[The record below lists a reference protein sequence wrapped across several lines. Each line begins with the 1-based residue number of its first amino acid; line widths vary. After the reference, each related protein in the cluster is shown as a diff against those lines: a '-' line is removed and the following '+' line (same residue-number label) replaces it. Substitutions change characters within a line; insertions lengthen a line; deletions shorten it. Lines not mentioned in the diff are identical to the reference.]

1 MCGIVGFF
9 KRGGLS
15 DAAGAQLER
24 MCQAIVHRG
33 PDDGCTWADE
43 AAGIALGQRRLSIV
57 DLTVAGRQPMSS
69 HSGRYM
75 IVFNGEIYNHQ
86 EIRQDLVGVEWRGHS
101 DTETLVAAIDAW
113 GLEAALKRCVGM
125 FALALWDRR
134 ERLLLLARDR
144 LGEKPLYYGWQRD
157 SFIFA
162 SELKALRAHS
172 DFFGGLDPTAVH
184 LLLQYGYIPAP
195 YSIYPGIGK
204 LLPGTILAVSADGEG
219 APVPY
224 WTLQGAVD
232 SGREQPF
239 SGSAIDARDRLET
252 LLLRSIRGQ
261 SVADVPLGAFL
272 SGGIDSSTVVAL
284 MQHQSSRAIKTFTIG
299 FSEDGYDEAGHA
311 AAVARHL
318 GTEHTELYLTSSDA
332 LDVVPRLPGMF
343 DEPFGDSSAIPTF
356 LVSRLA
362 RSQVTVS
369 LSGDGGDELFGGYS
383 RYGRIERLAGR
394 LDRVPAGLRRLGGA
408 ALAAMPEGMLTSV
421 ARMLGRPGAVGYQA
435 HRLASGIKAS
445 DVDGLY
451 AAMTAQWFGTD
462 VMAPRTLL
470 RSRLGRDPRL
480 PVERMM
486 QLDMLTYLP
495 DDILCKVDRAAMA
508 VSLEGRVPMLD
519 HRVVEFAWSL
529 PGHLKLR
536 NGIGKQVL
544 RDVLHK
550 HVPKELI
557 ERPKMGFGVP
567 VDVWLRGP
575 LREWAEEL
583 LSERELAATG
593 LLDVQKIRR
602 RWAEHLSGQHNW
614 RDPLWIVLMLQAWER
629 GA

>member
-9 KRGGLS
+9 KLGGLPVP
-15 DAAGAQLER
+15 AGAQLER
-24 MCQAIVHRG
+24 MCQAIAHRG
-33 PDDGCTWADE
+33 PDDTGVWADE

-57 DLTVAGRQPMSS
+57 DLSSAGRQPMSS

-75 IVFNGEIYNHQ
+75 IVFNGEIYNHLD
-86 EIRQDLVGVEWRGHS
+86 IRQDLEAVEWRGHS

-125 FALALWDRR
+125 FALALWDRQ
-134 ERLLLLARDR
+134 ERILLLARDR
-144 LGEKPLYYGWQRD
+144 LGEKPLYCGWQRD
-157 SFIFA
+157 SFLFA
-162 SELKALRAHS
+162 SELKALRTHPN
-172 DFFGGLDPTAVH
+172 FVGGLDPAAVR

-195 YSIYPGIGK
+195 HSIHPGINK
-204 LLPGTILAVSADGEG
+204 LLPGTILAISADGEN

-232 SGREQPF
+232 AGREHPF
-239 SGSAIDARDRLET
+239 TGSAIDARDSLET
-252 LLLRSIRGQ
+252 LLLRSIRDQ
-261 SVADVPLGAFL
+261 SIADVPLGAFL

-284 MQHQSSRAIKTFTIG
+284 MQQKSSRAIKTFTIG

-318 GTEHTELYLTSSDA
+318 GTDHTELYVTSSDA
-332 LDVVPRLPGMF
+332 LDVVPRLAGMF

-383 RYGRIERLAGR
+383 RYGRVERLAGR
-394 LDRVPAGLRRLGGA
+394 LDRIPAGLRRLGGV
-408 ALAAMPEGMLTSV
+408 ALAAIPEDALTRG
-421 ARMLGRPGAVGYQA
+421 AHMLGRPGAVGQQA
-435 HRLASGIKAS
+435 HRLAAGLRTGDLDGI
-445 DVDGLY
+445 Y
-451 AAMTAQWFGTD
+451 AAMTAQWVSAD
-462 VMAPRTLL
+462 IIAPNVLL
-470 RSRLGRDPRL
+470 GNRLGPDRRSA
-480 PVERMM
+480 VERMM
-486 QLDMLTYLP
+486 QLDLLTYLP
-495 DDILCKVDRAAMA
+495 DDILCKVDRTAMA

-519 HRVVEFAWSL
+519 HRIVEFAWSL
-529 PGHLKLR
+529 PDHLR
-536 NGIGKQVL
+536 RREGIGKQVL
-544 RDVLHK
+544 RDVLYK
-550 HVPKELI
+550 HVPKKLM

-583 LSERELAATG
+583 LSERKLAATG
-593 LLDVQKIRR
+593 LLDVPKIRR
-602 RWAEHLSGQHNW
+602 RWSEHLSGQHNW
-614 RDPLWIVLMLQAWER
+614 RDPLWIVLMLQAWEMES
-629 GA
+629 